1 MKMRE
6 RGLFGFKW
14 LLIVFVFLVSCEED
28 DVLEYDNYLISSAE
42 VKKYTKAE
50 FLTTLSTVFGAQSAQ
65 VSFLVRSGI
74 KLHKIS
80 YLTKTPEGTQIT
92 ASGAVIVPT
101 DLTEPLALGSVQH
114 GTIHDN
120 SLAPSYFNQQSESA
134 LGQFFASTGVI
145 IAMPDY
151 LGYGDSQ
158 NYPHPYE
165 HKTGL
170 AQSNVDFL
178 LAVKEF
184 LKKENINWNNN
195 LLMAGYSEGGY
206 ATLAT
211 QKLIEEK
218 YSSQFN
224 LKATSCGA
232 GAYDKSKTLESFIN
246 SKTSGESTNNRS
258 YIWVLLTYDR
268 LYGFNRPITDYF
280 IEPYAS
286 DIKINKQ
293 NVSIGKSFD
302 EILNPSFVSGLKN
315 KTETKWLE
323 AIKDN
328 DITEWKSKVPTRLYH
343 GDADTFVPFF
353 NSESAQ
359 KGMTSKGS
367 SQVTLERISGGTHGS
382 SVQFFLL
389 GTLDLFNTYKN

>member
-1 MKMRE
+1 MRLE
-6 RGLFGFKW
+6 KKLDLKW
-14 LLIVFVFLVSCEED
+14 LFFVLVFFVSCEKD
-28 DVLEYDNYLISSAE
+28 DVLEEENYLVSSSE
-42 VKKYTKAE
+42 VKKYSKAD
-50 FLTTLSTVFGAQSAQ
+50 FLNTLSSVFGSQSAQ

-74 KLHKIS
+74 SLHKIS
-80 YLTKTPEGTQIT
+80 YLTKTPEGNQIT
-92 ASGAVIVPT
+92 ASGAIIIPT

-114 GTIHDN
+114 GTIFDN
-120 SLAPSYFNQQSESA
+120 NQAPSYFNQQSESA
-134 LGQFFASTGVI
+134 LGQFFASTGII

-170 AQSNVDFL
+170 AQANVDFL

-184 LKKENINWNNN
+184 IKKEGINWNNN

-224 LKATSCGA
+224 LKGSSCGA
-232 GAYDKSKTLESFIN
+232 GAYDKTKTLESFIN

-268 LYGFNRPITDYF
+268 LYGFNRPISDYF
-280 IEPYAS
+280 VEPFAS

-293 NVSIGKSFD
+293 NVTISKSFD
-302 EILNPSFVSGLKN
+302 EILNPSFVAGLKN
-315 KTETKWLE
+315 KTESKWLE

-353 NSESAQ
+353 NSESAL
-359 KGMTSKGS
+359 KGMTAKGS
-367 SQVTLERISGGTHGS
+367 SQVKLEKIVGGTHGS
-382 SVQFFLL
+382 SIQFFLL

>member
-1 MKMRE
+1 MRLEMK
-6 RGLFGFKW
+6 LDLKW
-14 LLIVFVFLVSCEED
+14 LLFVLVFFVSCEKD
-28 DVLEYDNYLISSAE
+28 DILVEENYLVSSSE
-42 VKKYTKAE
+42 VKKYSKAE
-50 FLTTLSTVFGAQSAQ
+50 FLNTLSSVFGAQSAQ

-74 KLHKIS
+74 SLHKIS
-80 YLTKTPEGTQIT
+80 YLTKTPEGNQIT
-92 ASGAVIVPT
+92 ASGAIIIPT

-114 GTIHDN
+114 GTISDN
-120 SLAPSYFNQQSESA
+120 SQAPSYFNQQSESA
-134 LGQFFASTGVI
+134 LGQFFASTGLI

-170 AQSNVDFL
+170 AQANVDFL

-184 LKKENINWNNN
+184 IKKEGVNWNNN

-218 YSSQFN
+218 YGSQFN
-224 LKATSCGA
+224 LKGSSCGA
-232 GAYDKSKTLESFIN
+232 GAYDKTKTLESFIN

-268 LYGFNRPITDYF
+268 LYGFNRPVTDYF
-280 IEPYAS
+280 VEPFAS

-293 NVSIGKSFD
+293 NVTISKSFD
-302 EILNPSFVSGLKN
+302 EILNPTFVAGLKN
-315 KTETKWLE
+315 KTESKWLE

-353 NSESAQ
+353 NSESAL
-359 KGMTSKGS
+359 KGMTAKGS
-367 SQVTLERISGGTHGS
+367 SQVKLEKIVGGTHGS
-382 SVQFFLL
+382 SIQFFLL

>member
-1 MKMRE
+1 MSGKSV
-6 RGLFGFKW
+6 LNLKW
-14 LLIVFVFLVSCEED
+14 LFFVLIFFVSCEEE
-28 DVLEYDNYLISSAE
+28 DVLENDTYLVSSSE
-42 VKKYTKAE
+42 VKKFTKAE
-50 FLTTLSTVFGAQSAQ
+50 FLTTLSSTFGAQSAQ

-74 KLHKIS
+74 SLHKIS
-80 YLTKTPEGTQIT
+80 YLTKTPEGNQIT

-101 DLTEPLALGSVQH
+101 DLTEALAIGSVQH
-114 GTIHDN
+114 GTIYDEN
-120 SLAPSYFNQQSESA
+120 QAPSYFNQQSESA
-134 LGQFFASTGVI
+134 LGQFFASTGLI

-151 LGYGDSQ
+151 LGYGDSR

-170 AQSNVDFL
+170 AQANVDFL

-184 LKKENINWNNN
+184 VKKKNINWNKN
-195 LLMAGYSEGGY
+195 LLLAGYSQGGY

-218 YSSQFN
+218 YISQFD
-224 LKATSCGA
+224 LKASSCGA
-232 GAYDKSKTLESFIN
+232 GAYDKTKTLESFIN

-268 LYGFNRPITDYF
+268 LYGFNRPMTDYF
-280 IEPYAS
+280 VEPFAS
-286 DIKINKQ
+286 DIKINRQ
-293 NVSIGKSFD
+293 NVNIARSFD
-302 EILNPSFVSGLKN
+302 EILNPNFVSGLKN

-328 DITEWKSKVPTRLYH
+328 DITEWNSKIPTRLYH

-359 KGMTSKGS
+359 KGMTAKGS
-367 SQVTLERISGGTHGS
+367 SQVTLERIGGGTHGS
-382 SVQFFLL
+382 SIQIFLL
-389 GTLDLFNTYKN
+389 GTLDLFNKYKN

>member
-1 MKMRE
+1 MRLEMKFD
-6 RGLFGFKW
+6 LKW
-14 LLIVFVFLVSCEED
+14 LFFVLVFFVSCEKD
-28 DVLEYDNYLISSAE
+28 DVLEYDNYLVSSSE
-42 VKKYTKAE
+42 VKKYSKAE
-50 FLTTLSTVFGAQSAQ
+50 FLTTLSSVFGAQSAQ

-74 KLHKIS
+74 SLHKIS

-92 ASGAVIVPT
+92 ASGAIIIPT

-114 GTIHDN
+114 GTISDN
-120 SLAPSYFNQQSESA
+120 SQAPSYFNQQSESA
-134 LGQFFASTGVI
+134 LGQFFASTGLI

-170 AQSNVDFL
+170 AQANVDFL

-184 LKKENINWNNN
+184 IKKEGINWNNN

-218 YSSQFN
+218 YSSQFT
-224 LKATSCGA
+224 LKASSCGA
-232 GAYDKSKTLESFIN
+232 GAYDKTKTLESFIN

-268 LYGFNRPITDYF
+268 LYGFNRPVTDYF
-280 IEPYAS
+280 AEPYAS

-293 NVSIGKSFD
+293 NVTISKSFN
-302 EILNPSFVSGLKN
+302 EILNPTFVAGLKN

-359 KGMTSKGS
+359 KGMTAKGS
-367 SQVTLERISGGTHGS
+367 SQVTLEKVGGGTHS
-382 SVQFFLL
+382 SSIQFFLL

>member
-1 MKMRE
+1 MRVG
-6 RGLFGFKW
+6 RRIDLKW
-14 LLIVFVFLVSCEED
+14 LFFVLVFFVSCEKD
-28 DVLEYDNYLISSAE
+28 DVLEYDSYLVSSTE

-50 FLTTLSTVFGAQSAQ
+50 FITTLSSVFGAQSAQ

-74 KLHKIS
+74 SLHKIS
-80 YLTKTPEGTQIT
+80 YLTKTPEGKQIT
-92 ASGAVIVPT
+92 ASGAIIVPT
-101 DLTEPLALGSVQH
+101 DLTEALALGSVQH
-114 GTIHDN
+114 GTISDN
-120 SLAPSYFNQQSESA
+120 SQAPSYFNQQSESP
-134 LGQFFASTGVI
+134 LGMFFASTGLI

-165 HKTGL
+165 HKVGL
-170 AQSNVDFL
+170 SQANVDFL

-184 LKKENINWNNN
+184 IKQQNINWNNN

-224 LKATSCGA
+224 LKASSCGA
-232 GAYDKSKTLESFIN
+232 GAYDKTQTLTSFIN

-268 LYGFNRPITDYF
+268 LYGFNRPMSDYF
-280 IEPYAS
+280 VEPYAS
-286 DIKINKQ
+286 DIKINSQ
-293 NVSIGKSFD
+293 NVTISKSFD
-302 EILNPSFVSGLKN
+302 EILNPIFVTGLKN

-328 DITEWKSKVPTRLYH
+328 DIIDWKSKVPTKLYH
-343 GDADTFVPFF
+343 GDKDTFVPYF

-359 KGMTSKGS
+359 KGMTAKGS
-367 SQVTLERISGGTHGS
+367 TKVTLEKIAGGTHGS
-382 SVQFFLL
+382 SIQSFLL

>member
-1 MKMRE
+1 MRLE
-6 RGLFGFKW
+6 KKLDLKW
-14 LLIVFVFLVSCEED
+14 LFFVLVFFVSCEKD
-28 DVLEYDNYLISSAE
+28 DVLEEENYLVSSSE
-42 VKKYTKAE
+42 VKKYSKAE
-50 FLTTLSTVFGAQSAQ
+50 FLNTLSSVFGAQSAQ

-74 KLHKIS
+74 SLHKIS
-80 YLTKTPEGTQIT
+80 YLTKTPEGNQIT
-92 ASGAVIVPT
+92 ASGAIIIPT

-114 GTIHDN
+114 GTIFDN
-120 SLAPSYFNQQSESA
+120 NQAPSYFNQQSESA

-170 AQSNVDFL
+170 AQANVDFL

-184 LKKENINWNNN
+184 IKKEGINWNNN

-224 LKATSCGA
+224 LKGSSCGA
-232 GAYDKSKTLESFIN
+232 GAYDKTKTLESFIN

-280 IEPYAS
+280 VEPFAS

-293 NVSIGKSFD
+293 NVTISKSFD
-302 EILNPSFVSGLKN
+302 EILNPSFVAGLKN
-315 KTETKWLE
+315 KTESKWLE

-353 NSESAQ
+353 NSESAL
-359 KGMTSKGS
+359 KGMTAKGS
-367 SQVTLERISGGTHGS
+367 SQVKLEKIAGGTHGS
-382 SVQFFLL
+382 SIQFFLL